1 MIALGRVA
9 SRWRADKEVAPE
21 EGFEPPTQRL
31 TAACSTTELLRNA
44 PGGADRIR
52 TGVHG
57 FAGRCVTTPPPR
69 RYPAEPDPAQPRTTR
84 GVATI
89 VSTPGRVNGGR
100 HRVLPQ
106 FEFAAP
112 LERKR
117 LGWHTEGMSKPKRPR
132 DPNQLAKLVVDI
144 AVGDVE
150 DPAQTD
156 TVVEHAKRG
165 GLKGGPARA
174 ANMTPEQRSEQA
186 RRAAAARWSR
196 K

>member
-31 TAACSTTELLRNA
+31 TAACSTTELLRNV

-84 GVATI
+84 SVATI

-100 HRVLPQ
+100 HRHVFRNVHPGEELP
-106 FEFAAP
+106 AAILP
-112 LERKR
+112 PCAMIGIVVAVAENARSARK
-117 LGWHTEGMSKPKRPR
+117 
-132 DPNQLAKLVVDI
+132 
-144 AVGDVE
+144 
-150 DPAQTD
+150 
-156 TVVEHAKRG
+156 
-165 GLKGGPARA
+165 
-174 ANMTPEQRSEQA
+174 
-186 RRAAAARWSR
+186 
-196 K
+196 